1 MHSYVCRGLCA
12 CARHWPSGPPG
23 GGGGVSPLR
32 AGNCKYAPKGA
43 AAFLPCWTL
52 GALSFGLIGGFDAR
66 KCAENGR
73 STGFCSHCSHCSEL
87 NGNAGSPCL
96 CGVPTVPTVPTQK
109 HKVAKRR
116 AVKACRPVHL
126 FGRLCGTAG
135 AQGLRGRGRVK
146 SPQPPTGHR
155 SSSWIFM
162 RASFEGG
169 GIRSLTVCCVVLGL
183 NSMPDE
189 PPVAPAFPACA
200 PTL

>member
-1 MHSYVCRGLCA
+1 MRVHGPLCV
-12 CARHWPSGPPG
+12 CARHWPARAARVGRRG
-23 GGGGVSPLR
+23 TNPLR
-32 AGNCKYAPKGA
+32 AGKSKMHQKVHRC
-43 AAFLPCWTL
+43 FLAVERSGRVVLPRL
-52 GALSFGLIGGFDAR
+52 GGFDAR
-66 KCAENGR
+66 KCAK
-73 STGFCSHCSHCSEL
+73 SCAHYKFCSHCSHSAKVS
-87 NGNAGSPCL
+87 GNAGSPCL

-169 GIRSLTVCCVVLGL
+169 VL
-183 NSMPDE
+183 E
-189 PPVAPAFPACA
+189 A
-200 PTL
+200 

>member
-1 MHSYVCRGLCA
+1 MRVHGPLCV
-12 CARHWPSGPPG
+12 CARHWPARAARVG
-23 GGGGVSPLR
+23 GRGTNPLR
-32 AGNCKYAPKGA
+32 AGKSKMHQKVHWC
-43 AAFLPCWTL
+43 FLAVERSGRVVLPRL
-52 GALSFGLIGGFDAR
+52 GGFDAR
-66 KCAENGR
+66 KCAK
-73 STGFCSHCSHCSEL
+73 SCAHHKFCSQCSHCAKVC
-87 NGNAGSPCL
+87 GNAGSPCL
-96 CGVPTVPTVPTQK
+96 CGVLTVLTVLT
-109 HKVAKRR
+109 AFFRMARLSRR
-116 AVKACRPVHL
+116 MACTPLHL

-183 NSMPDE
+183 NSMPDV